1 MKYLLIIGDG
11 MADHPVPALG
21 NKTPLEAAEIPT
33 LDALARAG
41 TLGKVRTVPREL
53 PPGSDTAIL
62 SILGCDTA
70 RCYSG
75 RAPLEAAAQG
85 IFLKPGDAAYRCN
98 NVSLSPAPGFG
109 ECRIV
114 SHSAGLSDDSGRR
127 LIEDLFAHPDFAP
140 LAREAGLRVHPTDS
154 YRHIVVQTGA
164 DNAGLVTAPPHDHL
178 GEAAGPLLPAGCEN
192 AAVLT
197 KVMERAWEILDR
209 HPINAARREAGLLPA
224 NGIWLWAQGTAAAL
238 PDFREQF
245 GRTGAV
251 VSAVPLCHGIA
262 ALLGLETPMVEGAT
276 GELDTN
282 YAGKVEATLAALT
295 RHDFAAVHLEAPDEC
310 THNGDLPGKIEAI
323 QRLDRQIVAPLL
335 SALRERGE
343 PFRVLVLSD
352 HLTLTADGSH
362 NGEPVP
368 FLLYDSRED
377 KGGSGG
383 YSEEDAE
390 HGPFLE
396 AGAELLPLL
405 FAQ

>member
-21 NKTPLEAAEIPT
+21 DKTPLEAAAIPI

-41 TLGKVRTVPREL
+41 TLGKVRTVPQEL

-85 IFLKPGDAAYRCN
+85 IFLQPGDAAYRCN
-98 NVSLSPAPGFG
+98 NVSLSPAPSFG
-109 ECRIV
+109 ACRIV
-114 SHSAGLSDDSGRR
+114 SHSAGLSGDTGRR
-127 LIEDLFAHPDFAP
+127 LLEDLFAHPEFAP
-140 LAREAGLRVHPTDS
+140 LAREAGLQAYPTDS
-154 YRHIVVQTGA
+154 FRHIVVQTGA
-164 DNAGLVTAPPHDHL
+164 DNTGLSTAPPHDHL
-178 GEAAGPLLPAGCEN
+178 GEAVAPLLPAGCPN
-192 AAVLT
+192 AALLAR
-197 KVMERAWEILDR
+197 VMERAWEILDR
-209 HPINAARREAGLLPA
+209 HPINRARRESGALPA

-238 PDFREQF
+238 PDFRERF

-251 VSAVPLCHGIA
+251 ISAVPLCHGIA

-282 YAGKVEATLAALT
+282 YSGKVEATLAALT

-323 QRLDRQIVAPLL
+323 QRLDKWIVAPLI
-335 SALRERGE
+335 SALREREE

-383 YSEEDAE
+383 YSEREAE

-396 AGAELLPLL
+396 AGTELLPLL